1 MEISMIVA
9 AAIVFVPALLM
20 FYFVLRGYT
29 YPAVENPFFEDAKA
43 FTLFAVGLI
52 EGFFI
57 SWFYVRFF
65 DMTNILV
72 GVAFGI
78 VQVLAILV
86 VLNLKRFHK
95 KSDTVFYGFSLGI
108 GQGVGVAFGVSVF
121 LLSIAFVSDSV
132 DIPTVVMTVAF
143 VAQELMLMCS
153 VGATV
158 GEGVARLRLLEFST
172 KAMMFSMVCMALW
185 SLVFAFDPGS
195 YIWILPMVGMVVASA
210 FFFYDIIHVRLSVVV
225 ADILKSNGII
235 RKDLPR

>member
-1 MEISMIVA
+1 MSMIVA
-9 AAIVFVPALLM
+9 AVIVFLPALLM
-20 FYFVLRGYT
+20 FYYILRDYT
-29 YPAVENPFFEDAKA
+29 YPKVENPFFEDATA

-65 DMTNILV
+65 DMTNLVV

-95 KSDTVFYGFSLGI
+95 KSDSVFYGFSLGL

-121 LLSIAFVSDSV
+121 LLSIAFVSGV
-132 DIPTVVMTVAF
+132 DVPTVVMTVAF
-143 VAQELMLMCS
+143 VAMELMLMPS
-153 VGATV
+153 VGSTV
-158 GEGVARLRLLEFST
+158 GEGVARLRLMEFSS
-172 KAMMFSMVCMALW
+172 KAMLFSVVCMAVW
-185 SLVFAFDPGS
+185 SLVFVFDPET
-195 YIWILPMVGMVVASA
+195 YLWIIPMVGMVIASA
-210 FFFYDIIHVRLSVVV
+210 YFFYDVVHKRLSIVV
-225 ADILKSNGII
+225 ADILRSNGIV